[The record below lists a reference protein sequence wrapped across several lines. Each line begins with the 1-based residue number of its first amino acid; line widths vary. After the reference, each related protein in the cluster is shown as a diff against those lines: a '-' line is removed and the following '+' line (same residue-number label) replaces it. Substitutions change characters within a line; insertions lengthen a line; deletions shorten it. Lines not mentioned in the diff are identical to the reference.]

1 MGQHTVRP
9 PPILLAISGQTK
21 PYVARRYFKSPQR
34 GVHAIATI
42 EFDTMDDRI
51 PFELEQFRK
60 GIYAA
65 ELSMDHIPEG
75 AA

>member
-1 MGQHTVRP
+1 MKLT
-9 PPILLAISGQTK
+9 PILLAISGQK

-34 GVHAIATI
+34 GVHAIATV

-60 GIYAA
+60 GIHAA
-65 ELSMDHIPEG
+65 ELPMDHLPEG